1 MSTAEAEIIP
11 LLRGNAEALKEAG
24 REELLELV
32 DHYRAMGRE
41 WFRRFIVE
49 NNRVDVLAEEILGY
63 EVKPFHRALLAFQAA
78 HPDSL
83 QLCYRGSGKSTLLTV
98 AYCIFLLAK
107 DRDLRILICSKT
119 QGQAEAF
126 LKEIKGHLEENEK
139 LIDLFGPFYDPQKVN
154 KWDNKE
160 IEVLGK
166 TRRTKEGSITCVGVG
181 GMVVGKHYD
190 VIISDDLVDEDN
202 SRTKHMRE
210 QTKTWYYQTL
220 DPCLEPP
227 EAGVPHRGEHHR
239 IGTRYHF
246 DDLYGHLMANEL
258 KEHTQIVPALDER
271 ERSPWP
277 EKHPP
282 RWFLEKKRKAGTVIF
297 NAQFLCDTEAMK
309 GEIFQ
314 WDDFQTVDDDEL
326 PNNLRIFCG
335 ADLAISENEKAD
347 LFAMVAI
354 GIDVKTARVYV
365 LDYFEGH
372 LRFGAQ
378 TEKILKWHKLHNP
391 TRFGIETNAYQLAQY
406 QQLKDRDPD
415 VRVKKIKTDRD
426 KVARAWKLSAMFEDK
441 RVFFRRGLDKL
452 KDQLVLFPSY
462 RYKDGFD
469 AFDIAYRASKMKR
482 KRKGGRRRE
491 PGVL

>member
-11 LLRGNAEALKEAG
+11 LLRGNAEALSRAG
-24 REELLELV
+24 REELLELL
-32 DHYRAMGRE
+32 DHYRAMSAE
-41 WFRRFIVE
+41 WKRRFILE
-49 NNRVDVLAEEILGY
+49 NNRVDILAEEILGY
-63 EVKPFHRALLAFQAA
+63 EMKPFHRALLAFMAA

-83 QLCYRGSGKSTLLTV
+83 QLCYRGSGKSTILNV
-98 AYCIFLLAK
+98 AYCVFLLCK
-107 DRDLRILICSKT
+107 NRDLRILICSKT

-139 LIDLFGPFYDPQKVN
+139 LIDLFGSFYDPQKVN

-202 SRTKHMRE
+202 SRTKHMRDL
-210 QTKTWYYQTL
+210 TRTWYYQTL
-220 DPCLEPP
+220 DPTLEPP
-227 EAGVPHRGEHHR
+227 DPKVPHRGEHHR

-258 KEHTQIVPALDER
+258 KEATQIVPALDAL

-282 RWFLEKKRKAGTVIF
+282 EWFRDKKTKAGTIIF

-314 WDDFQTVDDDEL
+314 WDDLQQIDDDEI
-326 PNNLRIFCG
+326 PTGLRVYCG
-335 ADLAISENEKAD
+335 ADLAISESEKAD
-347 LFAMVAI
+347 LFAMVALGLDPRTSRI
-354 GIDVKTARVYV
+354 YV

-372 LRFGAQ
+372 LRFNAQ
-378 TEKILKWHKLHNP
+378 TKEILRFYRLHKP
-391 TRFGIETNAYQLAQY
+391 IRFGIETNAYQLAQY
-406 QQLKDRDPD
+406 QNLKDEDAELRL
-415 VRVKKIKTDRD
+415 RKIRTDKD
-426 KVARAWKLSAMFEDK
+426 KIARAWKLSAIFEDH
-441 RVFFRRGLDKL
+441 RVFFRKGLDKL

-482 KRKGGRRRE
+482 KRRDSRREE

>member
-11 LLRGNAEALKEAG
+11 LLRGNAETLSKAG
-24 REELLELV
+24 REELLGMY

-41 WFRRFIVE
+41 WFRRFLFE
-49 NNRVDVLAEEILGY
+49 NNRVDILAEEILGY
-63 EVKPFHRALLAFQAA
+63 DVKPFHRALLAFQAA

-98 AYCIFLLAK
+98 AFTIFLLAQN
-107 DRDLRILICSKT
+107 RELRILICSKT

-166 TRRTKEGSITCVGVG
+166 KKRTKEGSVTCVGVG

-190 VIISDDLVDEDN
+190 VILSDDLVDEDN
-202 SRTKHMRE
+202 SRTKHMRDL
-210 QTKTWYYQTL
+210 TRTWYYQTL

-227 EAGVPHRGEHHR
+227 DAEVPHRGEHHR
-239 IGTRYHF
+239 VGTRYHF
-246 DDLYGHLMANEL
+246 DDLYGHLMSNEL
-258 KEHTQIVPALDER
+258 KEHTQIIPALDEK

-282 RWFLEKKRKAGTVIF
+282 EWFKEKKRKAGTIIF

-314 WDDFQTVDDDEL
+314 YDDCQTVDEDEI
-326 PNNLRIFCG
+326 PGGLRIYCG
-335 ADLAISENEKAD
+335 ADLAISEKEKAD
-347 LFAMVAI
+347 LFAMVAL
-354 GIDVKTARVYV
+354 GIDPRTLKIYI

-372 LRFGAQ
+372 LRFNDQ
-378 TEKILKWHKLHNP
+378 TKKILQWYKLYKP
-391 TRFGIETNAYQLAQY
+391 IRFGIETNAYQLAQY
-406 QQLKDRDPD
+406 QNLKDEDQEIRL
-415 VRVKKIKTDRD
+415 KKVNTEKD
-426 KVARAWKLSAMFEDK
+426 KIARAWKLSAIFEDK
-441 RVFFRRGLDKL
+441 RVFFRKGLDKL
-452 KDQLVLFPSY
+452 KDALVLFPSF

-482 KRKGGRRRE
+482 KRKSGRRKE
-491 PGVL
+491 PGVI